1 MPPRNPTPPIKSPLA
16 AADVPTKLDL
26 LEKILRAQIEIH
38 HRLLDFI
45 ERKREAI
52 RTADLSQIESLCQ
65 QENVVAQKLAALEKH
80 RLDLVGQLTMVFQ
93 PKAERPLT
101 MTDIAMRL
109 AEPQQSR
116 LTALAAQLRE
126 DLTKVKQQSSIV
138 RAAAETLARHMS
150 GIMQSVNS
158 ALSKARVY
166 GQRGRLVVGAQVQS
180 IVDFK
185 S

>member
-1 MPPRNPTPPIKSPLA
+1 MPPRSALPTPKQAIA
-16 AADVPTKLDL
+16 ATDVPVHLDL

-38 HRLLDFI
+38 HRLLEFI
-45 ERKREAI
+45 QGKKEAI
-52 RTADLSQIESLCQ
+52 RTADLAKIESLCQ

-101 MTDIAMRL
+101 MTDIATRL
-109 AEPQQSR
+109 PEPQQGR
-116 LTALAAQLRE
+116 LTALAAQLRD
-126 DLTKVKQQSSIV
+126 DLAAVKQQSSIV

-150 GIMQSVNS
+150 GIMQTVNS